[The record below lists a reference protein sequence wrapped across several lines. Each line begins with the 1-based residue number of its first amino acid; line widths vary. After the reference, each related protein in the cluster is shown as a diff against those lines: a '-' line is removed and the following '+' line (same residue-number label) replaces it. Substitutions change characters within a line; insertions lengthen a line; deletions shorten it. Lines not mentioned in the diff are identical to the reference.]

1 MNAKLAEVLLPCY
14 RPGKKLDPR
23 IIKAVRLAESDPTLA
38 RMLGDQMDFDE
49 QMVDAI
55 HFIKPPADLR
65 EKLDVLTAEAAAA
78 AGTPVRRHLFNPAV
92 LAIAFGVLLIIGF
105 LVWSG
110 MESLADFPGRGTVE
124 KFIEITGTMN
134 GTELE
139 PTSLPAGQLVD
150 AVFMKGFEG
159 FALPAEFASV
169 PAVGWRVFKQ
179 QGHPVAQLAIDRHNA
194 IVLVFR
200 AADFGV
206 EPGEEWR
213 VLDKGQWIGAVSA
226 RAGLCT
232 LVTFRG
238 DQAEMQQF
246 IQSLHP

>member
-23 IIKAVRLAESDPTLA
+23 IIKAVRFSESDPTLA
-38 RMLGDQMDFDE
+38 RMLSDQMDFDE

-65 EKLDVLTAEAAAA
+65 EKLNALTAEAAAA
-78 AGTPVRRHLFNPAV
+78 GTPVHRHLLNPAV

-105 LVWSG
+105 LVWSE
-110 MESLADFPGRGTVE
+110 MESLEDFPGRGTVE
-124 KFIEITGTMN
+124 KLLEITGTMN
-134 GTELE
+134 GTEFE
-139 PTSLPAGQLVD
+139 PTSLPAGQLGD

-159 FALPAEFASV
+159 FAVPAEFASV

-200 AADFGV
+200 ASEFGV

-213 VLDKGQWIGAVSA
+213 VLDKDPWIGAVNA

-238 DQAEMQQF
+238 DKTDMQQF
-246 IQSLHP
+246 IRSLHP